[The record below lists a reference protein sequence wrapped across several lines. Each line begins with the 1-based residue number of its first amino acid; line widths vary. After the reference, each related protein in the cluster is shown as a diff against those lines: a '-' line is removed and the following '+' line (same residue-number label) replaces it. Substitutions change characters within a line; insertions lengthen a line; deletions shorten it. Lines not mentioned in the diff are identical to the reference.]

1 MFDSTSIYLT
11 IASVAIVVLLPLCSA
26 YFRKLKKSRPYTG
39 NEGIGMPAVSVIVS
53 AFDNPELALLKIASI
68 LNQNYEGDFEVILIV
83 DNEKVKEDYFKNQL
97 ETLPNRHRLKTTF
110 VPDSSHYMGMQKLAV
125 TLGVKAASFEW
136 VLLTDCHTEPLSH
149 NWLNTMA
156 RNCYGKDIVMGYTT
170 VAKDK
175 FTVGKADATVSAY
188 RLPIL
193 DKKEQRMDDF
203 QRFERHLWQLYNLH
217 HAENGIAYSTAGG
230 NLMFKKSMFMKQK
243 GYSGNLKYTF
253 GEYEFLVNGFA
264 QKDNV
269 AVETHPDAWCARDK
283 YTPHEFDL
291 YHRCFQETR
300 KHLERKWQHRLMV
313 AIDQVVLHLSFPIVF
328 AMFVYSLVTSHWIA
342 AGITFISLPL
352 GILLREL
359 LAKKSFQRFCVNM
372 KMKCVT
378 PMELYLLWLHF
389 IYLFKYL
396 KADKTEFISHKFS
409 YK

>member
-1 MFDSTSIYLT
+1 MFDSISISLT
-11 IASVAIVVLLPLCSA
+11 IASIAIVILLPLCSA
-26 YFRKLKKSRPYTG
+26 YFRKIKKARLYTG
-39 NEGIGMPAVSVIVS
+39 TDGIKMPSVSVIIS
-53 AFDNPELALLKIASI
+53 AFDNPELALLKIGSI
-68 LNQNYEGDFEVILIV
+68 LNQEYEGDFEVILIV

-136 VLLTDCHTEPLSH
+136 VLLTDCHTEPLSY

-156 RNCYGKDIVMGYTT
+156 RNCFGKDIVMGYTT
-170 VAKDK
+170 IAKDK
-175 FTVGKADATVSAY
+175 FTVGNSASPISSY
-188 RLPIL
+188 RKPVM
-193 DKKEQRMDDF
+193 DKKEQRIDDF

-217 HAENGIAYSTAGG
+217 QAENDIAYSTAGG
-230 NLMFKKSMFMKQK
+230 NIMFKKSIFMKHK

-253 GEYEFLVNGFA
+253 GEYEFLINTFA

-300 KHLERKWQHRLMV
+300 KHLERKWKHRLIV
-313 AIDQVVLHLSFPIVF
+313 AIDQAVLHLSFPIVF
-328 AMFVYSLVTSHWIA
+328 AMFVYSLFTSHWIA
-342 AGITFISLPL
+342 AGITLISLPL
-352 GILLREL
+352 GLLIREL
-359 LAKKSFQRFCVNM
+359 LAKKSLQRFRVNL

-378 PMELYLLWLHF
+378 PMELYILWLHI
-389 IYLFKYL
+389 IYKIKYL